1 MLDFVREHARG
12 LAYSVLVH
20 LLIVAGLVLSVARFT
35 QPGAPPMKVVPVVQ
49 SSVVDMSEVNREI
62 RDRKL
67 EARQQLE
74 RKEAEE
80 RRVREEEQAR
90 QITLQKKR
98 EQEERQAKLKVEA
111 DKKKEADLQVKRR
124 ADEQAARD
132 KAEAEKKRQADL
144 KRKEDEARKA
154 KVEADRKAEELR
166 KKQAAE
172 ARQKAEAE
180 DLLRQQMAVEEA
192 RTAAERS
199 GLLAQYVAMIGQKI
213 ERNWIR
219 PPSAKPGLECVVNVS
234 QIPGGQ
240 VVSVKVVRCNGDD
253 TVVRSVEAAVYQA
266 SPLPQPPDPALFER
280 NLQLVF
286 KPRD

>member
-1 MLDFVREHARG
+1 MFDFVREHARA

-20 LLIVAGLVLSVARFT
+20 LLIVAALVLSVSRFT
-35 QPGAPPMKVVPVVQ
+35 QPGAAPMKVVPVVQ
-49 SSVVDMSEVNREI
+49 SSVVDMSEVNREV

-67 EARQQLE
+67 EAQRQLE
-74 RKEAEE
+74 RKAEEE
-80 RRVREEEQAR
+80 RRAREEEQAR

-98 EQEERQAKLKVEA
+98 EQEERQAKLKIEA
-111 DKKKEADLQVKRR
+111 DKKKEADLQLKRR
-124 ADEQAARD
+124 ADEKVARE

-144 KRKEDEARKA
+144 KRKEEEARKA
-154 KVEADRKAEELR
+154 KLEADRKAEELR
-166 KKQAAE
+166 QKQATE

-180 DLLRQQMAVEEA
+180 KLLRQQMAVEEA
-192 RTAAERS
+192 RMAAEQS

-219 PPSAKPGLECVVNVS
+219 PPSAKPGLECVVKVS
-234 QIPGGQ
+234 QIPGGT
-240 VVSVKVVRCNGDD
+240 VVSVEVGRCNGDD
-253 TVVRSVEAAVYQA
+253 TVVRSIEMAVRAA
-266 SPLPQPPDPALFER
+266 SPLPKPPDPSLFER